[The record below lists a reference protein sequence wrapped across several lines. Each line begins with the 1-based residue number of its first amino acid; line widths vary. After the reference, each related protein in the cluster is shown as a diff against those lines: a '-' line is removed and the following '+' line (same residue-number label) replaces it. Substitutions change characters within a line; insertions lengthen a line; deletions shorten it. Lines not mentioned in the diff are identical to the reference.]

1 VASPARPIVA
11 PSHGSERLG
20 IGLVFGSAL
29 VWSFGGTLARFLP
42 DLDSWTIVFFR
53 GLFAALFL
61 LSFMLLRDGVQGT
74 LRMFRDMGWPGAF
87 VGTSFAIASTCFILA
102 IGYTTV
108 ANVILIQA
116 GVPLLAALMAWI
128 FFREHISLFTWIAI
142 FAVIV
147 GVGFMVSESLGASSE
162 AHPLAYIGDLLALA
176 IALVFAGTT
185 VVTRRYTHV
194 RMTPAACFGALIACG
209 IAATQAPSFTVSGFQ
224 TGILFLLGA
233 FNLGLG
239 MALFVTGARVIPSP
253 LVALLGTCETVLSP
267 LWVALV
273 HSEIPGERTIIGGI
287 FVLVALLAYLSL
299 QMRRAQETKVNAP

>member
-1 VASPARPIVA
+1 MAEQA
-11 PSHGSERLG
+11 PQSATQPHGSEKLG

-29 VWSFGGTLARFLP
+29 VWSFGGALARFLP
-42 DLDSWTIVFFR
+42 EMNSWTIVFYR
-53 GLFAALFL
+53 GMFAALFL
-61 LSFMLLRDGVQGT
+61 LGFMLVRDGPRGT
-74 LRMFRDMGWPGAF
+74 VFLFRNMGWPGAF
-87 VGTSFAIASTCFILA
+87 VGTSFAIASTSFIIA

-128 FFREHISLFTWIAI
+128 FYREKITIFTWAAI
-142 FAVIV
+142 FAVIA
-147 GVGFMVSESLGASSE
+147 GVAIMVSESLGTASE
-162 AHPLAYIGDLLALA
+162 AHPLAYIGDFLALV

-194 RMTPAACFGALIACG
+194 RMTPAACLGAMIACA
-209 IAATQAPSFTVSGFQ
+209 IAATQTPVFSVNGFE

-239 MALFVTGARVIPSP
+239 MALFVTGARLIPSP

-273 HSEIPGERTIIGGI
+273 HGEIPGHRTVVGGM
-287 FVLVALLAYLSL
+287 FVLVALIAYLVL
-299 QMRRAQETKVNAP
+299 EMRRAQAKAV

>member
-1 VASPARPIVA
+1 MAEQALKAATQP
-11 PSHGSERLG
+11 HGSEKLG

-42 DLDSWTIVFFR
+42 ELDSWTIVFFR

-61 LSFMLLRDGVQGT
+61 LGFMLVRDGPRGT
-74 LRMFRDMGWPGAF
+74 VFLFRNMGWPGAF
-87 VGTSFAIASTCFILA
+87 VGTSFAIASTSFIIA

-128 FFREHISLFTWIAI
+128 FYREKITVFTWAAI
-142 FAVIV
+142 FAVIF
-147 GVGFMVSESLGASSE
+147 GVGIMVSESLGTASQ
-162 AHPLAYIGDLLALA
+162 AHPLAYIGDFLALV

-194 RMTPAACFGALIACG
+194 RMTPAACLGAMIACA
-209 IAATQAPSFTVSGFQ
+209 IAATQTPTFTVNGFE

-239 MALFVTGARVIPSP
+239 MVLFVTGARLIPSP

-273 HSEIPGERTIIGGI
+273 HGEIPGQRTVIGGV
-287 FVLVALLAYLSL
+287 FVLVALIAYLTL
-299 QMRRAQETKVNAP
+299 EMRRAQAKTM